1 MRVTQQRS
9 SYGSLLVV
17 VALATLYEFTG
28 CGEPV
33 DPPPKTYEVTGKVVH
48 ADGRPFNGGTIEFH
62 SVENVSLTTMGQI
75 KEDGTFT
82 LTTMTG
88 KHKLEG
94 AVEGTYTAMVT
105 PSLNQDQT
113 EQENFDAISVRDKF
127 TVKPTGE
134 NIFTVKLGGR

>member
-1 MRVTQQRS
+1 MRDTSQRS
-9 SYGSLLVV
+9 SCGLLLA
-17 VALATLYEFTG
+17 VALATLFGFTG
-28 CGEPV
+28 CGEPG

-48 ADGRPFNGGTIEFH
+48 ADGRPFQGGTIEFH
-62 SVENVSLTTMGQI
+62 SVENTSLTTMGQI
-75 KEDGTFT
+75 KDDGTFT

-94 AVEGTYTAMVT
+94 AVEGTFTAMVT

-127 TVKPTGE
+127 RVEPTGE
-134 NIFTVKLGGR
+134 NKFTVKLGGR